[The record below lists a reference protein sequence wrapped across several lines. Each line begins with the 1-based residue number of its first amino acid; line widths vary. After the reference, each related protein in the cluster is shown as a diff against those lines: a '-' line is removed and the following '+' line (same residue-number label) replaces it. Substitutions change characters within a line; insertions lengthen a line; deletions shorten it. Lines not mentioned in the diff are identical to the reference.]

1 MSNDEK
7 NKKLNQ
13 KFKNVF
19 SHKILSATWEK
30 DGIEVS
36 ILIIKHNYY
45 INSQRR
51 EIDEMIKEMAE
62 ESISL
67 FCLRITE
74 QTDIMFQ
81 IFKDI
86 YEEKKPNNTLFQ
98 IIDNIENLSF
108 SD

>member
-1 MSNDEK
+1 MKMLVMEQNMMEM
-7 NKKLNQ
+7 
-13 KFKNVF
+13 
-19 SHKILSATWEK
+19 I
-30 DGIEVS
+30 I
-36 ILIIKHNYY
+36 ILILKE
-45 INSQRR
+45 

-86 YEEKKPNNTLFQ
+86 YEEKKPNNTLFKLLTILKFFLFQ
-98 IIDNIENLSF
+98 MK
-108 SD
+108 